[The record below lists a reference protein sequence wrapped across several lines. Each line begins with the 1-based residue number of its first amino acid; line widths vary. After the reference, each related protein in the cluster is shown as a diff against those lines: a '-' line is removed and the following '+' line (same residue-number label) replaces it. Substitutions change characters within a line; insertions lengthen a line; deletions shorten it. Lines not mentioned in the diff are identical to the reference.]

1 MFFAVPPRDLRLT
14 PAHAPARFGHL
25 VQTGGCLSGNFEHAA
40 QFGQISA
47 VCFRL
52 LLLKSG
58 RGKLYAN
65 SHFPGHPAPK
75 AMLAKGFLN
84 Q

>member
-1 MFFAVPPRDLRLT
+1 MYFAVPPRDLRLT
-14 PAHAPARFGHL
+14 PAHAPARFGQL
-25 VQTGGCLSGNFEHAA
+25 VQTGGCLSDNSEHAA

-52 LLLKSG
+52 VLPRFR